1 MRRGILIL
9 TSEQRIFKFWLPLS
23 RMKLEHS
30 PHMDKIFRVGC
41 MRNLSVI
48 VQEFGRAGRS
58 GNDADG
64 FLLVNESKDDHRL
77 NFWTQSCSKT
87 EEKRM
92 KDEFLESW
100 RWIYSMYSGRCL
112 RDVLIIKFGEGELEL
127 QCKDTCCSSCDIKRK
142 RDFNAKQA
150 ITLLIQ
156 AIIDF

>member
-1 MRRGILIL
+1 
-9 TSEQRIFKFWLPLS
+9 
-23 RMKLEHS
+23 
-30 PHMDKIFRVGC
+30 

-64 FLLVNESKDDHRL
+64 FLLVNESKDDHQL

-112 RDVLIIKFGEGELEL
+112 RGVLISKFG
-127 QCKDTCCSSCDIKRK
+127 
-142 RDFNAKQA
+142 
-150 ITLLIQ
+150 
-156 AIIDF
+156 